1 MTPSMGRRG
10 QRFSGMDQQPALLLI
25 FIIALLT
32 AMAGRLAWLQLAHGS
47 ENRVLADENRVR
59 LVPRSPMRGR
69 LLDRRGRLMA
79 GNRLTYNLYL
89 LPKELNDA
97 RWQQLQPRLANLLQ
111 IPADRLNHQRQS
123 GLNPDGYRIELIA
136 DLKPDQVLRLKE
148 QQVNLQGLQVDQ
160 DYRRSYT
167 YGALGAHVL
176 GYTSPITDAEYQ
188 YLEEKGYRI
197 QDRIGRI
204 GIEAVYENHL
214 RGEWGGQQLEVNAA
228 GEVQRVLG
236 DKQAKAGK
244 DLTLTLDLD
253 LQRAADEALGTV
265 AKGAIVA
272 LDPRTGA
279 VRAMASKPNYDPNI
293 FSRNINT
300 AEWKFLNRTEAP
312 LLNRALQG
320 FPPASTFKIVTTA
333 AGIES
338 GLMNAKSTLPT
349 FNSFCYAGMCYG
361 DHGSFGAIGFPL
373 ALAVSSNSFYYQVG
387 LKVGEAELFKAAR
400 RFGYGSYTGIELK
413 TEESPGLLGDAAW
426 KKQVLKEAWTPVD
439 TITSAIGQGALQ
451 VTPLQMARLY
461 AAVANGGNLV
471 TPHLVEG
478 KHVPKPQ
485 GMGLK
490 ADTIKMLHQG
500 LRRAVTEGTAKVLA
514 DPNLPAVAG
523 KTGTGEDPP
532 RPDHAW
538 FGGYAPAEKP
548 QLVIVAFAENSGGYG
563 GTVSAPMV
571 KKLMEVFFKKMPAQ
585 AALTNSGAKPTTW
598 P

>member
-69 LLDRRGRLMA
+69 LLDRRDRLMA